1 MSSAR
6 SLGSKCLPRP
16 RYKHLYYLKRY
27 LRFVLDGSR
36 QASRVIVGLCPIA
49 VESRDEER
57 YLDPLNASHA
67 KGLSV
72 NCALFSEL
80 REEVLDEMRK
90 NVHGLLRLDLAS
102 ELDINALTVAKSSI
116 VVSRNRSGNEQHIEK
131 GRSLVRNS
139 RGQNGDSIKWYR

>member
-1 MSSAR
+1 
-6 SLGSKCLPRP
+6 
-16 RYKHLYYLKRY
+16 
-27 LRFVLDGSR
+27 
-36 QASRVIVGLCPIA
+36 
-49 VESRDEER
+49 
-57 YLDPLNASHA
+57 
-67 KGLSV
+67 V

-116 VVSRNRSGNEQHIEK
+116 VVSRNRTANEQHIEK

-139 RGQNGDSIKWYR
+139 RRQYGDNMKWYR